1 MAGPPLQ
8 ASLPQAWVGLTEA
21 ARRSCLPGPL
31 RPIRYS
37 RLSSPTNTNTGCAW
51 LACQLFPAHPEEN
64 QGKLFAKLRGP
75 SETMGGA
82 KFSCEPGQGEGFTNW
97 AVCPRRESPRK
108 RTMAQSGVWVGARP
122 TAQLQDPRGE
132 RGSLWLPGGHW
143 APHSEGSGHT
153 GQGIGETQWG
163 PGAQPSLLPPLCAH
177 PQEDVAGG
185 ADQTP
190 AGLAGSVL
198 SFLDPDSSLGG
209 RPATLCGP
217 GERRPSSPPPPG
229 TLCPQLRSPSFSP
242 APHLLMPTL
251 SPPHS
256 GSSSPGLFS

>member
-64 QGKLFAKLRGP
+64 QGKLLAKLRGP

-97 AVCPRRESPRK
+97 AVCPRWESPRK
-108 RTMAQSGVWVGARP
+108 RTMARSGVWVRARL
-122 TAQLQDPRGE
+122 QLSSRTLGE
-132 RGSLWLPGGHW
+132 RGAACGSREGTG
-143 APHSEGSGHT
+143 PHTVRTVGTQGRESGRLS
-153 GQGIGETQWG
+153 
-163 PGAQPSLLPPLCAH
+163 GA
-177 PQEDVAGG
+177 
-185 ADQTP
+185 
-190 AGLAGSVL
+190 
-198 SFLDPDSSLGG
+198 LG
-209 RPATLCGP
+209 
-217 GERRPSSPPPPG
+217 
-229 TLCPQLRSPSFSP
+229 
-242 APHLLMPTL
+242 L
-251 SPPHS
+251 SPHFCHPSVPTPRRMWPEGQTKHLQAWQGPCYLS
-256 GSSSPGLFS
+256 